1 MTHTRRWWP
10 AALVLVSL
18 AALAAH
24 GLWLPAARAADPAV
38 VHAVYFY
45 SPT

>member
-1 MTHTRRWWP
+1 MKTPHRPP
-10 AALVLVSL
+10 ARSLVLAAVLL
-18 AALAAH
+18 ACVGFTPAL
-24 GLWLPAARAADPAV
+24 PSARAADAV